1 MYRKREAKIADA
13 IRTDSSSNKIFSY
26 VVLFVISL
34 VVIVVGY
41 ILAGLVTTLSVHTE
55 KIVLNIDSMSS
66 SMKAIEQNMDSMTKY
81 IHSMDTSTKEMS
93 VDVNK
98 MTDTISSMSKNIEHM
113 DTSTKDMK
121 SDMHDISKLNPL
133 RLF

>member
-34 VVIVVGY
+34 VVVVVGY
-41 ILAGLVTTLSVHTE
+41 ILAGLVTTLSAHME
-55 KIVLNIDSMSS
+55 KIVSNIDSMSS
-66 SMKAIEQNMDSMTKY
+66 SMKSIEQNMGAMTKY
-81 IHSMDTSTKEMS
+81 INSMDASTKDMS
-93 VDVNK
+93 IDVNK
-98 MTDTISSMSKNIEHM
+98 MSDAVSSMSNNIEHM

-121 SDMHDISKLNPL
+121 SDMHDIGKLNPL